1 MAVPLEKQVTKSTM
15 KEKLCFSRDS
25 SISENGINLFHQMN
39 NKEELVPDFEYVI
52 DENEEEKNNGRRV
65 NQNTIYTGVM
75 SAGFKD
81 LLLKPEL

>member
-65 NQNTIYTGVM
+65 N
-75 SAGFKD
+75 
-81 LLLKPEL
+81 